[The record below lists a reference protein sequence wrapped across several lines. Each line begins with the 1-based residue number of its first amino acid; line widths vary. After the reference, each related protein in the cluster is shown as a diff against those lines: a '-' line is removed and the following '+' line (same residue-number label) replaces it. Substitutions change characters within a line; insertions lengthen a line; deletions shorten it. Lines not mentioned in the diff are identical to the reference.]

1 MQRWAGKHTAGKEK
15 KTVSRM
21 PNVYHPLWG
30 TPFYWGDEQ
39 SGELVV
45 AIVAYLNHMLTQA
58 PFSGEQCVLVAD
70 YLRYYIDAPCW
81 QGPDLPQLRQ
91 QARTLD
97 SAQTIAAWIE
107 RCLDSGLDPL

>member
-1 MQRWAGKHTAGKEK
+1 MST
-15 KTVSRM
+15 SRM
-21 PNVYHPLWG
+21 PRWYNPLWG
-30 TPFYWGDEQ
+30 TPLYWSDEQ
-39 SGELVV
+39 SGELAA
-45 AIVAYLNHMLTQA
+45 AIAAYLNHMLTQA
-58 PFSGEQCVLVAD
+58 PFSEGQCALVVD
-70 YLRYYIDAPCW
+70 YLCYYIDAPCW